1 MVAPTPESKSEELEP
16 LKVAPAPASES
27 EEPEPSKG
35 ASTLEFEFEES
46 EPPKVAPTPESES
59 EEPKPPKVA
68 PTPEFEEPEP
78 PTIATQLKKKYETNV
93 AKGKKYNTVNPHQL
107 KVFDLYKKVWGSNEG
122 SIEVSAGWREL
133 GLVEGGLELIRDP
146 KLIELKEQQK
156 KLRVA
161 EFELLVRWGEL
172 MREQVKLV
180 GRRGELTREHAK
192 LVRKG

>member
-35 ASTLEFEFEES
+35 ASTPEFEFEES
-46 EPPKVAPTPESES
+46 EPPKVAPTPESEF
-59 EEPKPPKVA
+59 EEPKPLKVA

-78 PTIATQLKKKYETNV
+78 PTIAPTPEFEFESKKGLNPYDKIRRLKKKYETNV
-93 AKGKKYNTVNPHQL
+93 AKGKKYNTVKPHQL

-146 KLIELKEQQK
+146 KLAELKEQQK

-161 EFELLVRWGEL
+161 EFDFLLDGVS
-172 MREQVKLV
+172 
-180 GRRGELTREHAK
+180 
-192 LVRKG
+192 